1 MSKYIC
7 DKCEKSFSNL
17 AHFNR
22 HITGKHSCVKMNI
35 CATCN
40 KYFKHKSSMCRH
52 IKKCGA
58 IIKTSSSPITNT
70 VVNNNNNNTTN
81 NLLNIAKV
89 NIVKF
94 GSENISHISDDM
106 YKKILGRGVRAI
118 EEFIECSHFDKTHP
132 ENHNIYITNIR
143 NTYLVLYD
151 GDKWI
156 ITQRDEKLEDII
168 YAKSDFLCRKFKE
181 LSNSMNPNDVF
192 KFKKFMEIK
201 DDQATI
207 DLIKHELVLK
217 FYNNRHVP
225 AELRKQIDIENKI
238 YMKKRASIIADTSL
252 HNIDNL
258 MCLLK
263 NIPPGKMET
272 IEEAIKNICISS

>member
-1 MSKYIC
+1 
-7 DKCEKSFSNL
+7 
-17 AHFNR
+17 
-22 HITGKHSCVKMNI
+22 
-35 CATCN
+35 
-40 KYFKHKSSMCRH
+40 MCRH
-52 IKKCGA
+52 IKKCKA
-58 IIKTSSSPITNT
+58 IIKTPVINNSNT
-70 VVNNNNNNTTN
+70 LNTLNTGNTTN

-106 YKKILGRGVRAI
+106 YRKILGRGVRSI
-118 EEFIECSHFDKTHP
+118 EAFIECSHFDVTHP

-143 NTYLVLYD
+143 NEYLVLYD

-168 YAKSDFLCRKFKE
+168 YAKSDFLCRKFEE
-181 LSNSMNPNDVF
+181 LSSSMHMNDVF

-201 DDQATI
+201 DDQETI

-225 AELRKQIDIENKI
+225 AELRKQKDIQNTI
-238 YMKKRASIIADTSL
+238 CIKKRAGIIAKKKLQNFS
-252 HNIDNL
+252 NL
-258 MCLLK
+258 VNLLK
-263 NIPPGKMET
+263 NIPQDKIGD
-272 IEEAIKNICISS
+272 IEEAIEEIIKTTYVSP